1 MLTYFLIEI
10 FDRMNKNNKSSMRK
24 KELIPDKKKQ
34 KPSMQCK
41 ICDVFIS
48 LQNAA
53 WTWPQDV
60 CFQILAEG

>member
-1 MLTYFLIEI
+1 MTLVTLTYFLIEI

-53 WTWPQDV
+53 
-60 CFQILAEG
+60 